1 MTEGVAA
8 PRPTTRLERFWHSTV
23 GKKVV
28 MAATGLIMVAFVIG
42 HVAGNLLVFAGPE
55 RINAYSA
62 FLHGT
67 GELLWLVRLVL
78 LAAVVLH
85 IISAYQLTR
94 IDMRARP
101 IAYTTRDPQVSTL
114 AARTIRWGGV
124 LLLVFIVFHLL
135 HMTTGTVHPDFV
147 PGDVYSNVVVAF
159 RVWPVTLFYVLAMAA
174 LGLHLYHGTW
184 SAFRT
189 LGLVRPSAE
198 PLQRRGAAAV
208 AILVA
213 GAFAAVPLAV
223 ALGLLR

>member
-1 MTEGVAA
+1 MTEGIAA
-8 PRPTTRLERFWHSTV
+8 PRPATRIERFWRSTV

-67 GELLWLVRLVL
+67 GELLWIVRLVL
-78 LAAVVLH
+78 LTALLLH

-101 IAYTTRDPQVSTL
+101 APYARRDPQVSTL

-124 LLLVFIVFHLL
+124 VLLVFIVFHLL

-147 PGDVYSNVVVAF
+147 RGDVYSNVVVAF
-159 RVWPVTLFYVLAMAA
+159 RVWPVTLFYLLAMAA

-184 SAFRT
+184 SAFRA
-189 LGLVRPSAE
+189 LGLVRPSAH
-198 PLQRRGAAAV
+198 PLRRRATAAV

-213 GAFAAVPLAV
+213 AGFAAVPLAV
-223 ALGLLR
+223 LLGLLR